1 MAQGYNARLDES
13 LGSKDGK
20 ESSKSQ
26 SFASRR
32 HESEGMEKSKGKR
45 KFSGNK
51 SSAQGSAGSSP
62 QKGNGS
68 SSSRQRNQD
77 LVNGVNSGTNNRWRT
92 SAELRDMPIVTD
104 MKEGAYIHKG

>member
-1 MAQGYNARLDES
+1 MAQGYDARLDES

-26 SFASRR
+26 SYASRR
-32 HESEGMEKSKGKR
+32 HESEGMEKAAGKR

-51 SSAQGSAGSSP
+51 SSAQGSTRHAP
-62 QKGNGS
+62 QRGTGS

-77 LVNGVNSGTNNRWRT
+77 LVNGVNSGTNNKWRM

-104 MKEGAYIHKG
+104 MEEGAYIYKK